1 MRTGETASLINGMK
15 SRLNSIVVTRL
26 SADEID
32 EAFGL
37 ARLAFPGL
45 TPGRWRSTARR
56 WTAHPEGATGALVA
70 RDGAGRMSGLA
81 PFSVRNN
88 LQAGR
93 SLWVE
98 RVASFSLLD
107 GRPVIEGLAAGLR
120 DVARTLGCRGMTVQ
134 IETGDRA
141 LLTALGR
148 KPGSA
153 KSTLVSA
160 TI

>member
-1 MRTGETASLINGMK
+1 MPTSEPASVIDSMK
-15 SRLNSIVVTRL
+15 PRLNSIVVTRL
-26 SADEID
+26 STEEID

-45 TPGRWRSTARR
+45 TPGRWRATARR
-56 WTAHPEGATGALVA
+56 WTARPAGARGALLA
-70 RDGAGRMSGLA
+70 RDGAGRLNGLA
-81 PFSVRNN
+81 PFTVRNN

-107 GRPVIEGLAAGLR
+107 GKPVVEALAEGLR
-120 DVARTLGCRGMTVQ
+120 DIARSLGCRGMTVQ

-141 LLTALGR
+141 LLTALGG
-148 KPGSA
+148 KPGCA
-153 KSTLVSA
+153 KTTLVSA
-160 TI
+160 TV

>member
-1 MRTGETASLINGMK
+1 M
-15 SRLNSIVVTRL
+15 
-26 SADEID
+26 
-32 EAFGL
+32 
-37 ARLAFPGL
+37 
-45 TPGRWRSTARR
+45 
-56 WTAHPEGATGALVA
+56 
-70 RDGAGRMSGLA
+70 
-81 PFSVRNN
+81 RNN

-107 GRPVIEGLAAGLR
+107 GRPVVEALAEGLR
-120 DVARTLGCRGMTVQ
+120 DVARSLGCRDMTVQ

-153 KSTLVSA
+153 TSTLVSA
-160 TI
+160 TV

>member
-1 MRTGETASLINGMK
+1 MNTRLNTIIV
-15 SRLNSIVVTRL
+15 SRLST
-26 SADEID
+26 DEID
-32 EAFGL
+32 EVFGL

-45 TPGRWRSTARR
+45 TPGRWRATARR
-56 WTAHPEGATGALVA
+56 WTAHPVGARGALVA
-70 RDGAGRMSGLA
+70 RDAAGRLSGLA
-81 PFSVRNN
+81 PFTVQTN

-98 RVASFSLLD
+98 RVASSSLLD
-107 GRPVIEGLAAGLR
+107 GRPVIEALAEGLR
-120 DVARTLGCRGMTVQ
+120 EVARSLGCRGMTVQ

-141 LLTALGR
+141 LLTALRRGQ
-148 KPGSA
+148 GSA

>member
-1 MRTGETASLINGMK
+1 MDK
-15 SRLNSIVVTRL
+15 RLNSVVVTRL
-26 SADEID
+26 SIDEID

-45 TPGRWRSTARR
+45 TPGRWRATARR
-56 WTAHPEGATGALVA
+56 WTAHPDGATGALLA
-70 RDGAGRMSGLA
+70 RDGAGRLSGLA
-81 PFSVRNN
+81 PFKVRSN

-107 GRPVIEGLAAGLR
+107 SRPVIAALAAGLR
-120 DVARTLGCRGMTVQ
+120 EVARAQGCRGMTVQ

-141 LLTALGR
+141 LLAALGR
-148 KPGSA
+148 KSGAA

-160 TI
+160 TV

>member
-1 MRTGETASLINGMK
+1 MDK
-15 SRLNSIVVTRL
+15 RLNTVAVTRL
-26 SADEID
+26 STDEID

-45 TPGRWRSTARR
+45 TPGRWRATARR
-56 WTAHPEGATGALVA
+56 WTAHPGGATGALVA
-70 RDGAGRMSGLA
+70 RDGAGRLNGLA
-81 PFSVRNN
+81 PFTVRSN

-107 GRPVIEGLAAGLR
+107 GRPVVEALADGLR
-120 DVARTLGCRGMTVQ
+120 DVARSLGCRGLTVQ

-141 LLTALGR
+141 LLAALGR

-153 KSTLVSA
+153 KCTLVSA
-160 TI
+160 TV

>member
-1 MRTGETASLINGMK
+1 MDK
-15 SRLNSIVVTRL
+15 RLNTVVVSRL

-45 TPGRWRSTARR
+45 TPARWRTTARR
-56 WTAHPEGATGALVA
+56 WTAHPDGANGALVA
-70 RDGAGRMSGLA
+70 RDAVGRLNGLA
-81 PFSVRNN
+81 PFTVHTN

-98 RVASFSLLD
+98 RVASYSLID
-107 GRPVIEGLAAGLR
+107 GRPIVEALAMGLCE
-120 DVARTLGCRGMTVQ
+120 VARSLGCRGLTVQ

-153 KSTLVSA
+153 RSTLVSA
-160 TI
+160 TV

>member
-1 MRTGETASLINGMK
+1 MDK
-15 SRLNSIVVTRL
+15 RLNSVVVTRL
-26 SADEID
+26 SPDEID

-45 TPGRWRSTARR
+45 TLARWRATARR
-56 WTAHPEGATGALVA
+56 WTAHPDGGTGALLA
-70 RDGAGRMSGLA
+70 RDSAGRLSGLA
-81 PFSVRNN
+81 PFTVRSN
-88 LQAGR
+88 LQTGR

-107 GRPVIEGLAAGLR
+107 GRPVVAALADGLR
-120 DVARTLGCRGMTVQ
+120 EVARSQGCRGMTVQ

-141 LLTALGR
+141 LLAALGR
-148 KPGSA
+148 KPGCA
-153 KSTLVSA
+153 KSTLVNA

>member
-1 MRTGETASLINGMK
+1 MQTGEAASVHLGMK
-15 SRLNSIVVTRL
+15 PRMNSVVVTRL
-26 SADEID
+26 STDEID

-37 ARLAFPGL
+37 ARLVFPGL

-56 WTAHPEGATGALVA
+56 WTAHPAGAAGALVA
-70 RDGAGRMSGLA
+70 RDGAGRLNGLA

-107 GRPVIEGLAAGLR
+107 GRPVVEALAEGLR
-120 DVARTLGCRGMTVQ
+120 DVARSLGCRDMTVQ

-153 KSTLVSA
+153 TSTLVSA
-160 TI
+160 TV

>member
-1 MRTGETASLINGMK
+1 MDK
-15 SRLNSIVVTRL
+15 RLNTVVVTRL

-45 TPGRWRSTARR
+45 TPGRWRTTARR
-56 WTAHPEGATGALVA
+56 WAAHPDGANGALVA
-70 RDGAGRMSGLA
+70 RDAVGRLNGLA
-81 PFSVRNN
+81 PFAVHTN

-98 RVASFSLLD
+98 RVASYSLID
-107 GRPVIEGLAAGLR
+107 GRPIIEALAAGLR
-120 DVARTLGCRGMTVQ
+120 EVARSLGCRGLTVQ

-153 KSTLVSA
+153 RSTLVSA
-160 TI
+160 TV

>member
-1 MRTGETASLINGMK
+1 MDK
-15 SRLNSIVVTRL
+15 RLNTVVVTRL
-26 SADEID
+26 SVDEID

-56 WTAHPEGATGALVA
+56 WTAHPDGGNGALVA
-70 RDGAGRMSGLA
+70 RDAAGRLNGLA
-81 PFSVRNN
+81 PFAVHTN

-93 SLWVE
+93 NLWVE
-98 RVASFSLLD
+98 RVASYSLID
-107 GRPVIEGLAAGLR
+107 GRPIIQALATGLHE
-120 DVARTLGCRGMTVQ
+120 VARSLGCRGLTVQ

-141 LLTALGR
+141 LLAALGR

-153 KSTLVSA
+153 RSTLVSA
-160 TI
+160 TV

>member
-1 MRTGETASLINGMK
+1 MDK
-15 SRLNSIVVTRL
+15 RLNTVVVTRL
-26 SADEID
+26 STDEID

-37 ARLAFPGL
+37 ARLTFPGL

-56 WTAHPEGATGALVA
+56 WTAHPGGATGALVA
-70 RDGAGRMSGLA
+70 RDGAGRLSGLA
-81 PFSVRNN
+81 PFAVRSN

-107 GRPVIEGLAAGLR
+107 GRPIIAALADGLR
-120 DVARTLGCRGMTVQ
+120 EIARSQGCRGMTVQ

-141 LLTALGR
+141 LLAALGR

-153 KSTLVSA
+153 RSTLVSA
-160 TI
+160 TL